1 MGVLL
6 DALVRME
13 LYHWGATISVV
24 NMGEYPTAVQ
34 PVVVL
39 TRLDT
44 GLLGNTPDNPN
55 ERCV

>member
-1 MGVLL
+1 MGVLF

-13 LYHWGATISVV
+13 LYHWRAIISVV

-34 PVVVL
+34 LVVVL
-39 TRLDT
+39 TRLNT
-44 GLLGNTPDNPN
+44 GLCGDTPNNPN